1 MTASECTVVAM
12 RTLGLAMIA
21 AMAVTSVGSGARAD
35 VPPDP
40 GYVELCTAAR
50 QQTPGIRCETC
61 QRVQGRVDAACAQ
74 QMASRGWSERCQGGG
89 ATVGYALYC
98 SAPPP
103 AGFDPRG
110 EARRGCGS
118 CAVGKPQSSLL
129 TAGVLAALAT
139 AWLARR
145 RLAR

>member
-1 MTASECTVVAM
+1 MNARECIVVAM
-12 RTLGLAMIA
+12 RTLGAAMIA
-21 AMAVTSVGSGARAD
+21 VTVVTSVGSVARAD

-110 EARRGCGS
+110 DARRGCGS
-118 CAVGKPQSSLL
+118 CAVGKPQSSTLSM
-129 TAGVLAALAT
+129 GVLAALAT
-139 AWLARR
+139 AWFARR